1 MPYFCKDMDERS
13 VKENLKR
20 VRKGL
25 NLTQQEMAD
34 RVGLS
39 RNAYVSLESGST
51 RMLNDALEKVAAVAE
66 MPVSEL
72 VTGYPAP
79 AALKAE
85 LDAVRSGSERRIAEL
100 EALLEARDREIRSLK
115 DHIDSMKD
123 SLRTKDEIISL
134 LKKKSVTSQ
143 HDA

>member
-1 MPYFCKDMDERS
+1 MDERS

-25 NLTQQEMAD
+25 KLTQQEMAE

-39 RNAYVSLESGST
+39 RNAYVSLESGPT
-51 RMLNDALEKVAAVAE
+51 RMLNESLERVAELAE
-66 MPVSEL
+66 MPVTEL

-79 AALKAE
+79 VALQAE
-85 LDAVRSGSERRIAEL
+85 LDAVRVGSERRITEL
-100 EALLEARDREIRSLK
+100 EALIAAREGEIAALK
-115 DHIDSMKD
+115 GHIESMKD
-123 SLRTKDEIISL
+123 TLRTKDEIISL
-134 LKKKSVTSQ
+134 LKKKSVSSQ

>member
-1 MPYFCKDMDERS
+1 MDERS

-25 NLTQQEMAD
+25 KLTQQEMAE

-39 RNAYVSLESGST
+39 RNAYVSLEGGPT
-51 RMLNDALEKVAAVAE
+51 RMLNESLERVAELAE
-66 MPVSEL
+66 MPVTEL

-79 AALKAE
+79 VALQAE
-85 LDAVRSGSERRIAEL
+85 LDAVRVGSERRIAEL
-100 EALLEARDREIRSLK
+100 EALIAAREGEIAALK
-115 DHIDSMKD
+115 GHIESMKD
-123 SLRTKDEIISL
+123 TLRTKDEIISL
-134 LKKKSVTSQ
+134 LKKKSVSSQ

>member
-1 MPYFCKDMDERS
+1 MDERS

-25 NLTQQEMAD
+25 KLTQQEMAE

-39 RNAYVSLESGST
+39 RNAYVSLESGPT
-51 RMLNDALEKVAAVAE
+51 RMLNESLERVAELAE
-66 MPVSEL
+66 MPVTEL

-79 AALKAE
+79 VALQAE
-85 LDAVRSGSERRIAEL
+85 LDAVRVGSERRIAEL
-100 EALLEARDREIRSLK
+100 EALIAAREGEIAALK
-115 DHIDSMKD
+115 GHIESMKD
-123 SLRTKDEIISL
+123 TLRTKDEIISL
-134 LKKKSVTSQ
+134 LKKKSVSSQ

>member
-1 MPYFCKDMDERS
+1 MDERS

-25 NLTQQEMAD
+25 KLTQQEMAE

-39 RNAYVSLESGST
+39 RNAYVSLESGPT
-51 RMLNDALEKVAAVAE
+51 RMLNESLERVAELAE
-66 MPVSEL
+66 MPVTEL

-79 AALKAE
+79 AALQAE
-85 LDAVRSGSERRIAEL
+85 LDAVRVGSERRIAEL
-100 EALLEARDREIRSLK
+100 EALIAAREGEIAALK
-115 DHIDSMKD
+115 GHIESMKD
-123 SLRTKDEIISL
+123 TLRTKDEIISL
-134 LKKKSVTSQ
+134 LKKKSVSSQ